1 MIESDGVARSTTK
14 LADVAAA
21 AAVLPQTT
29 ALPLSPV
36 GMATTTPSSDQHH
49 SRGRGPH
56 RLTANGPKT
65 PVPVTTTAS
74 TTYYGDETGP
84 GHQSNNNSNNN
95 DNNNRLGD
103 PTSTD
108 YVVPWSPPHAIRDGN
123 ATAAINRN
131 QPQLSESSATSAA
144 AAAAADT
151 GLKDQVNGGNFAD
164 IDEEDDKGSNND
176 KDNKMR
182 GIGEQASG
190 HQMTKNIND
199 VKHNYN
205 NQSTIIIKT
214 RVDNN
219 EVEVEGD
226 GNGERTPAP
235 LLTTQAPV
243 SSSPATTSTT
253 AAAAASGYQQRWE
266 AAEEEAAADR
276 ERDADID
283 REAAA
288 SADEDFIRKISI
300 DDDSPLAKHYII
312 TSSGDI
318 ENIPL
323 ANQHLVSQFRENFIN
338 EIMPL
343 NSVEKAVK
351 VDMPPPTL
359 ILDTYPSPAMLLL
372 TTRPGG
378 SGGGIPVAST
388 APIIV
393 GTDHYPSTIA
403 GGGGGVPSG
412 GIGGFGFGGG
422 APTLASSSSSY
433 ATKIFIP
440 SGLAPSGPANANQQ
454 QAQQSKNSEESV
466 QVWNSSGGGGGGGSV
481 ANKDSSGAVVQQQA
495 TSEANPN
502 NKTPDPVCIVMGKC
516 S

>member
-14 LADVAAA
+14 LADAA

-29 ALPLSPV
+29 ALPLTPV
-36 GMATTTPSSDQHH
+36 GMVTTTPSSDQHH

-65 PVPVTTTAS
+65 PVPATTTAS
-74 TTYYGDETGP
+74 TTNYGDETGP
-84 GHQSNNNSNNN
+84 GHQSNNNSYSN
-95 DNNNRLGD
+95 DNNRLGD

-108 YVVPWSPPHAIRDGN
+108 YFVPWSPPHAIRDGN

-144 AAAAADT
+144 ADT

-164 IDEEDDKGSNND
+164 IDEEEDDNGSN
-176 KDNKMR
+176 DNKMR

-219 EVEVEGD
+219 EVEVEVEGD

-235 LLTTQAPV
+235 LLTTQVPV
-243 SSSPATTSTT
+243 SSSPATT
-253 AAAAASGYQQRWE
+253 AAAASGYQQRWE
-266 AAEEEAAADR
+266 AAEEETAADR
-276 ERDADID
+276 ERDSDID

-359 ILDTYPSPAMLLL
+359 ILDTYPSPAMLLM

-378 SGGGIPVAST
+378 SGSGVPVAST

-403 GGGGGVPSG
+403 GGVSSG

-422 APTLASSSSSY
+422 APTLASSSSSSSSY

-466 QVWNSSGGGGGGGSV
+466 QVWNSSGGGGSV
-481 ANKDSSGAVVQQQA
+481 ANKDSSAAVVQQQA